1 MNKIT
6 LKNFFTMLAAGL
18 LIIAME
24 LLQGPCDEKSSFKFW
39 LGLVIIVCAVAFII
53 YKTITISNA
62 LHKAQS
68 EVAAMKGKLKK
79 LAPKQDTPN
88 EGTNSKVENQQ

>member
-24 LLQGPCDEKSSFKFW
+24 LLQGPCDEESSFKFW
-39 LGLVIIVCAVAFII
+39 LGLVIIVCSVAFII
-53 YKTITISNA
+53 YKTICISNA

-68 EVAAMKGKLKK
+68 EASSMRAKLKK
-79 LAPKQDTPN
+79 LAPEQEKHK
-88 EGTNSKVENQQ
+88 EETNSKVENQQ